1 MYSNR
6 IYTFQY
12 LEWHFSPALCYEEL
26 TFVIREMTCF
36 FALYWFSLKDDKK
49 EYNNTLKKI
58 WCMKYFYSSIL
69 KIAALMRVC
78 GLSRVWLFVTL
89 WTVALQAPP
98 SVGFSRHEY
107 WSGLPFPAPGHLPDS
122 GIKPESPVLGVR
134 FFTTAPP
141 RAPHNTN
148 RSFL

>member
-1 MYSNR
+1 M
-6 IYTFQY
+6 
-12 LEWHFSPALCYEEL
+12 C
-26 TFVIREMTCF
+26 
-36 FALYWFSLKDDKK
+36 
-49 EYNNTLKKI
+49 
-58 WCMKYFYSSIL
+58 
-69 KIAALMRVC
+69 VC
-78 GLSRVWLFVTL
+78 VLSRVWLFVTL

-107 WSGLPFPAPGHLPDS
+107 WSGLPFPALGDLPDS
-122 GIKPESPVLGVR
+122 GIEPESPVLGVR